1 MRSTSI
7 FNNAL
12 RKLTIVY
19 VWLALFITLT
29 FTVPALVT
37 TNRVHNKKIER
48 DDRPALDINTGM
60 PANAI
65 SDFETRWQRFVER
78 RDIDLN
84 KQVTRSILQI
94 NGLML
99 LLAVFASYWFARRT
113 LEPLHDVLET
123 QERFAAELAHEL
135 KTPLA
140 TVLMQLET
148 FIRHEDITEKQ
159 KSELR
164 RLAHS
169 IKGVGDISEQ
179 TLSLMAVDHLKPESM
194 KDCDLNEITTA
205 VTDAIAPATAAK
217 NISLS
222 LKLPKKLIVRGYSTQ
237 LRQLIGVLVDNAVK
251 FTPEHGKIMII
262 GRETEKTTRLTVKD
276 TGPGIA
282 PFEQAKIFERWHQ
295 ASTETSGSGLG
306 LSIAQRIADA
316 HGAKLMV
323 RSQPGKGASFIIKI
337 PHS

>member
-1 MRSTSI
+1 MRSASI

-29 FTVPALVT
+29 FTIPALIT
-37 TNRVHNKKIER
+37 TNRVQKRLIDR
-48 DDRPALDINTGM
+48 DDRPAIDINMGM
-60 PANAI
+60 PANAV
-65 SDFETRWQRFVER
+65 SDLDTRWQRFVER
-78 RDIDLN
+78 RDTDLN
-84 KQVTRSILQI
+84 KQVTRAILQI

-148 FIRHEDITEKQ
+148 FIRHQDITAAQ

-164 RLAHS
+164 QLARS

-179 TLSLMAVDHLKPESM
+179 TLSLMAVDHLQPEN
-194 KDCDLNEITTA
+194 KAECDLKILVDEVVAAIKPAIDAKSITVSVKTP
-205 VTDAIAPATAAK
+205 DR
-217 NISLS
+217 LL
-222 LKLPKKLIVRGYSTQ
+222 LKGYTTQ
-237 LRQLIGVLVDNAVK
+237 LKQLVGVLVDNAVK
-251 FTPEHGKIMII
+251 FTPKSGKITII
-262 GRETEKTTRLTVKD
+262 GREDSEQITLTVKD
-276 TGPGIA
+276 SGPGVSSE
-282 PFEQAKIFERWHQ
+282 EQEKIFERWHQ
-295 ASTETSGSGLG
+295 SSSETRGSGLG
-306 LSIAQRIADA
+306 LSIAKRIAEAHDA
-316 HGAKLMV
+316 ELSV
-323 RSQPGKGASFIIKI
+323 RSRPGQGASFTVKI
-337 PHS
+337 PRS